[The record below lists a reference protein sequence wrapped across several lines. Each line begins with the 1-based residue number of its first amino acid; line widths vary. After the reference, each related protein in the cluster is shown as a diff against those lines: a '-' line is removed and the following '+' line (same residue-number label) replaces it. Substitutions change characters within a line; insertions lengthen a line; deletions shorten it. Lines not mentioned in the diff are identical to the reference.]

1 MRSELSLERIQNFI
15 MSDTEELHVGDFNP
29 STYEHV
35 LPEGAHDFND
45 YDSEY
50 EEQHPELGFTDEQVE
65 AEVAKLD
72 PEDKKFY
79 EEYHDFLDTYY
90 RQHGKIIEMP
100 DLIKLIMTGRYP
112 EIPSTTKK
120 EQDELRDKLLIE
132 TRKREMSQQAGLEE
146 EPLRKIRR
154 IVPERIGKI
163 IDVTG
168 DDDPDAPVIIKI
180 TPGVDP
186 YAQLDL
192 EEEELEYKVGD
203 ETASEI
209 HPDFD
214 DADDLSCITIDSLKH
229 IDNDKVKEIWAG
241 MAKIKHQEG
250 EYNEQLAG
258 IVDKMMPE
266 VVYQSVQATPRPST
280 NVPMCAD
287 ELLQELGSAE
297 LFKRVLAIGY
307 MDWQGFEKNRRKRL
321 GEKYKPNTIREVA
334 AKFGISTSRLMDLR
348 RGAAI
353 NREDTQRSKMLKL
366 KRKKR
371 QRARLLPDPMQ
382 LPLKNKPHP
391 NHPPPRSKKKLQ
403 QKQNSRSFSGP
414 PNIPKVNRPKS

>member
-1 MRSELSLERIQNFI
+1 M

-35 LPEGAHDFND
+35 LPEGAHDFDD
-45 YDSEY
+45 YDGEY
-50 EEQHPELGFTDEQVE
+50 EEKHLELGFTDEQVE

-79 EEYHDFLDTYY
+79 EEYRGFLDAYY

-112 EIPSTTKK
+112 EIPSTTRK
-120 EQDELRDKLLIE
+120 EQEELWEKLIIE

-146 EPLRKIRR
+146 EPPRKVRR

-168 DDDPDAPVIIKI
+168 NDDPDAPVIIKI

-209 HPDFD
+209 HPDD
-214 DADDLSCITIDSLKH
+214 ADADDLSCITIDSLKH

-241 MAKIKHQEG
+241 MAKLKHQEG
-250 EYNEQLAG
+250 EYYEQLAG
-258 IVDKMMPE
+258 MVDKMTPE
-266 VVYQSVQATPRPST
+266 VIYQSVQATPRPST
-280 NVPMCAD
+280 NVPTCAD
-287 ELLQELGSAE
+287 ELLEELGSAE

-334 AKFGISTSRLMDLR
+334 TKFGISTSRLMDLR

-353 NREDTQRSKMLKL
+353 NREDTQRSKMLKAE
-366 KRKKR
+366 KKEETEGKTPTR
-371 QRARLLPDPMQ
+371 SRATSPEEPATPQ
-382 LPLKNKPHP
+382 PST
-391 NHPPPRSKKKLQ
+391 SKE
-403 QKQNSRSFSGP
+403 
-414 PNIPKVNRPKS
+414 

>member
-1 MRSELSLERIQNFI
+1 M

-35 LPEGAHDFND
+35 LPEGAHDFDD

-50 EEQHPELGFTDEQVE
+50 EEKHPELGFTDEQVE

-79 EEYHDFLDTYY
+79 EEYRGFLDAYY

-100 DLIKLIMTGRYP
+100 DLIKLIMMGRYP
-112 EIPSTTKK
+112 EIPSTTRK
-120 EQDELRDKLLIE
+120 EQEELREKLMVE

-146 EPLRKIRR
+146 EPPRKVRR

-163 IDVTG
+163 IDVMG
-168 DDDPDAPVIIKI
+168 NDDPDAPVIIKI

-209 HPDFD
+209 HPDD
-214 DADDLSCITIDSLKH
+214 ADADDLSCITIYSLKH

-241 MAKIKHQEG
+241 MAKLKHQEG
-250 EYNEQLAG
+250 EYYEQLAG
-258 IVDKMMPE
+258 MVDEMMPE
-266 VVYQSVQATPRPST
+266 VIYQSVQATPRPST
-280 NVPMCAD
+280 NVPTCAD
-287 ELLQELGSAE
+287 ELLEELGSAE

-321 GEKYKPNTIREVA
+321 GEKYKPNTICEVA
-334 AKFGISTSRLMDLR
+334 TKFGISTSRLIDLR

-353 NREDTQRSKMLKL
+353 NREDTQRSKMLKAE
-366 KRKKR
+366 KKEETEGKTPTGS
-371 QRARLLPDPMQ
+371 RATSPEEPATPQ
-382 LPLKNKPHP
+382 PST
-391 NHPPPRSKKKLQ
+391 SKE
-403 QKQNSRSFSGP
+403 
-414 PNIPKVNRPKS
+414 

>member
-1 MRSELSLERIQNFI
+1 
-15 MSDTEELHVGDFNP
+15 MSDKEELHIGDFNP

-35 LPEGAHDFND
+35 LPEGAHDFDD

-50 EEQHPELGFTDEQVE
+50 EEKHPELGFTDEQVE

-79 EEYHDFLDTYY
+79 EEYRGFLDTYY

-112 EIPSTTKK
+112 EIPSTTRK
-120 EQDELRDKLLIE
+120 EQDELRDKLLME

-146 EPLRKIRR
+146 EPPRKIRR

-168 DDDPDAPVIIKI
+168 DDDPDAPMIIKI
-180 TPGVDP
+180 MPGVDP

-203 ETASEI
+203 EMASEI
-209 HPDFD
+209 HPDD
-214 DADDLSCITIDSLKH
+214 DDVDDLSCITIDSLKH
-229 IDNDKVKEIWAG
+229 INNEKVKNIWQG
-241 MAKIKHQEG
+241 MAKLKRQEG
-250 EYNEQLAG
+250 DYYEQLAG
-258 IVDKMMPE
+258 MVDEMTPE
-266 VVYQSVQATPRPST
+266 VVYQSVQATLRPST
-280 NVPMCAD
+280 NVPTCAD
-287 ELLQELGSAE
+287 ELLEELGSAE

-321 GEKYKPNTIREVA
+321 GEKYKPNTVREVA
-334 AKFGISTSRLMDLR
+334 TKFGISTSRLMDLR

-353 NREDTQRSKMLKL
+353 NREDTQRSKMLKAE
-366 KRKKR
+366 KKEETEGKTPTGS
-371 QRARLLPDPMQ
+371 RATSPEEPAMPQ
-382 LPLKNKPHP
+382 
-391 NHPPPRSKKKLQ
+391 PPTSKE
-403 QKQNSRSFSGP
+403 
-414 PNIPKVNRPKS
+414 

>member
-1 MRSELSLERIQNFI
+1 
-15 MSDTEELHVGDFNP
+15 MSDMEDLHVGDFDP

-35 LPEGAHDFND
+35 LPEGAHDFDN

-50 EEQHPELGFTDEQVE
+50 EEKHPELGFTDEQVE
-65 AEVAKLD
+65 AEVAKLE

-79 EEYHDFLDTYY
+79 EEYREFLDTYY

-112 EIPSTTKK
+112 EIPSTTRK

-146 EPLRKIRR
+146 EPPRKIRR
-154 IVPERIGKI
+154 IVPERIGKT

-168 DDDPDAPVIIKI
+168 DDDPDAPMIIKI

-192 EEEELEYKVGD
+192 EEELEYKVGD

-209 HPDFD
+209 HPDDD
-214 DADDLSCITIDSLKH
+214 DAGDLSCITIDSLKH
-229 IDNDKVKEIWAG
+229 INNEKVKNIWQG
-241 MAKIKHQEG
+241 MAKLKRQEG
-250 EYNEQLAG
+250 DYYEQLAG
-258 IVDKMMPE
+258 MVDEMTPE

-280 NVPMCAD
+280 NVPTCAD
-287 ELLQELGSAE
+287 ELLEELGSAE

-321 GEKYKPNTIREVA
+321 GEKYKPNTVREVA
-334 AKFGISTSRLMDLR
+334 TKFGISTSRLMDLR

-353 NREDTQRSKMLKL
+353 NREDTQRSNMLKAE
-366 KRKKR
+366 KKEETEGKTPTR
-371 QRARLLPDPMQ
+371 SRATSPEEPATPQ
-382 LPLKNKPHP
+382 PST
-391 NHPPPRSKKKLQ
+391 SKE
-403 QKQNSRSFSGP
+403 
-414 PNIPKVNRPKS
+414 

>member
-1 MRSELSLERIQNFI
+1 MRSELGLKRIQSFI
-15 MSDTEELHVGDFNP
+15 MSDTEELHIGDFNP

-35 LPEGAHDFND
+35 LPEGAHDFDD
-45 YDSEY
+45 YDSDY
-50 EEQHPELGFTDEQVE
+50 AKQHPVLGYTDEQVE
-65 AEVAKLD
+65 AEVAKLN

-79 EEYHDFLDTYY
+79 EEYREFLDTYY

-120 EQDELRDKLLIE
+120 QKDELRDKLLME

-146 EPLRKIRR
+146 ESPRKIRR

-168 DDDPDAPVIIKI
+168 DDDLDAPMIIKI

-209 HPDFD
+209 YPDDD
-214 DADDLSCITIDSLKH
+214 DADNLSCITIDSLKH
-229 IDNDKVKEIWAG
+229 IDNDKVKEIWTG
-241 MAKIKHQEG
+241 MAKLKHQEG

-258 IVDKMMPE
+258 MVDEMTPE
-266 VVYQSVQATPRPST
+266 VVYQSVQATPQPST
-280 NVPMCAD
+280 NVPTCAD
-287 ELLQELGSAE
+287 ELLEELGSAE
-297 LFKRVLAIGY
+297 LFKRVLAMGY

-321 GEKYKPNTIREVA
+321 GEKNKPNTIREVA

-353 NREDTQRSKMLKL
+353 NREDTQCSKMLKAE
-366 KRKKR
+366 KKEE
-371 QRARLLPDPMQ
+371 AEGKTPTG
-382 LPLKNKPHP
+382 
-391 NHPPPRSKKKLQ
+391 
-403 QKQNSRSFSGP
+403 SREASPEEQATPQPSTSGE
-414 PNIPKVNRPKS
+414 